1 MHPAQPVLLVPVLP
15 VFARTFGVGNFEVGA
30 VISVFA
36 LMRLVFSHAE

>member
-1 MHPAQPVLLVPVLP
+1 MLVPVLP

-36 LMRLVFSHAE
+36 LMRLVSSRSAAG